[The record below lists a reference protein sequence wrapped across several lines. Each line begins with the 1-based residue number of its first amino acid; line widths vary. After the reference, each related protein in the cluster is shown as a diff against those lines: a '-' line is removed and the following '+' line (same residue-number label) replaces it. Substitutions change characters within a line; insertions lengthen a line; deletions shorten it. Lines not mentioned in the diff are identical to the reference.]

1 MRKLFF
7 LLTLLSLVACDI
19 NSDTSEVVIDW
30 VDFVNIDGEQYQSL
44 HTVKIADSRFIGA
57 EIGQVDFQVDENIS
71 NPSYKPKDGDAAF
84 LKKGTKLYQVKDM
97 PNLLAVRDEHEI
109 NGYKIYQNEDSKANW
124 NYQHMNKDTIE
135 KIEIYEGYTNPKPLH
150 AISGEK
156 EIDRLIQ
163 LLDEGKTSNDFTPD
177 ISEGDPVM
185 YHMVFYHDKPI
196 SYQFTLQFD
205 GDVWF
210 WSPDHL
216 QIVPDEIGDII
227 LAP

>member
-1 MRKLFF
+1 M
-7 LLTLLSLVACDI
+7 

-30 VDFVNIDGEQYQSL
+30 VDFVNIDGEQYQGL

-57 EIGQVDFQVDENIS
+57 EIGQVDFNVDENIS

-84 LKKGTKLYQVKDM
+84 LEKGTKLYQVKDM
-97 PNLLAVRDEHEI
+97 PNLLAVHDEHEI
-109 NGYKIYQNEDSKANW
+109 NGYKIYQKEESKANW

-150 AISGEK
+150 IISGQK

-163 LLDEGKTSNDFTPD
+163 LLDEGKTSNDFSPD

-185 YHMVFYHDKPI
+185 YQMVFYHDKPI

-210 WSPDHL
+210 WTQEHL
-216 QIVPDEIGDII
+216 QIVADEIGDIV